1 MKNKNRINKIIILTI
16 IGVILLITVLIFII
30 NYSKDESSFSLLE
43 KKWLKDNS
51 NNVIDVSIYNGI
63 PIYGQNGAGVSFDYL
78 DKFSEKY
85 GIKFNKVSYMTE
97 SNTTFKNVSFRILD
111 SDDKLS
117 NDDILLYEDNYI
129 VVSDELKNID
139 KNSDLFNTSV
149 GVLNTDSDLI
159 TNYLSD
165 VADISY
171 TPYKSVSE
179 LIKALE
185 DNKVDYIIV
194 PKAMYIDDVFKNN
207 LNILYHINDLEQKY
221 VLTVT
226 GNETLLNIMKKYTNQ
241 FKESEYDISYRKN
254 FTNNMYTASQISEAE
269 IANYNSNPY
278 VYGYVINMPFEN
290 VNHDTFVGTLSNYLS
305 DFEDM
310 FGVNFKLVKYDN
322 IKDLKQAL
330 SSGEVDVAFA
340 NFNADGTN
348 IDKIYTIS
356 PFREDYVVLSKNY
369 FAINSIKSLA
379 NSEVLCVANSYI
391 DDYLTANNIKVKRYP
406 NTDELLRNID
416 NDDVVMVDKA
426 TYQFYQTRKFADYK
440 ILHEDKLDSD
450 YRFVIRD
457 VNKNATFAKLFSN
470 YVMSSDYNQ
479 IKYEY
484 NTTYDVTKADIFK
497 AILKYGLVIV
507 LVVVGI
513 VFIVLGTKRRRKKN
527 KTIAKDEKIKF
538 IDIMTS
544 LKNRNYLNYNMKK
557 WEENVIYPQAVVII
571 DLNNIKYIND
581 NFGHEVG
588 DEEIKKAASILIN
601 NQLEKT
607 DIMRTDGNEFLIY
620 MVGYNEKEVVA
631 FVRRIFKEL
640 KNLPHGFGA
649 AIGYSMIE
657 DDLKTIDDAINE
669 ATLEMRSLKEKL

>member
-1 MKNKNRINKIIILTI
+1 MKNKNKVNKIIILTI
-16 IGVILLITVLIFII
+16 IGVILLITVLIFIL
-30 NYSKDESSFSLLE
+30 NYSKDDSSFSLME

-51 NNVIDVSIYNGI
+51 NNVIDVSIYNDI
-63 PIYGQNGAGVSFDYL
+63 PIYGKNGEGVSFDFL
-78 DKFSEKY
+78 NTFSEKY
-85 GIKFNKVSYMTE
+85 NVEFNKISYITE
-97 SNTTFKNVSFRILD
+97 NNTTYKNVSFRILNP
-111 SDDKLS
+111 SDVLS
-117 NDDILLYEDNYI
+117 NNDILLFEDNYI
-129 VVSDELKNID
+129 VVSNKLKNID
-139 KNSDLFNTSV
+139 KNDDLFNSKV
-149 GVLNTDSDLI
+149 GILNTDNDTIS
-159 TNYLSD
+159 NYLSD

-171 TPYKSVSE
+171 TPYKTEEE
-179 LIKALE
+179 LIKSLKDE
-185 DNKVDYIIV
+185 KLDYIIV
-194 PKAMYIDDVFKNN
+194 PKAMYIDDVFENE
-207 LNILYHINDLEQKY
+207 LYILYHINDLKQKY
-221 VLTVT
+221 VLTV
-226 GNETLLNIMKKYTNQ
+226 NSNDTLLNIMKKYTNQ
-241 FKESEYDISYRKN
+241 FKNNDYEASYQKN
-254 FTNNMYTASQISEAE
+254 FTNNMYTSSSITEAQIAS
-269 IANYNSNPY
+269 YNSNPY

-290 VNHDTFVGTLSNYLS
+290 INHDSFVGTLSNYLS

-330 SSGEVDVAFA
+330 SNGEVDVAFA
-340 NFNADGTN
+340 NFNAEGTN

-356 PFREDYVVLSKNY
+356 PFREDYVILSKNY
-369 FAINSIKSLA
+369 IAINSIKSLA
-379 NSEVLCVANSYI
+379 KKEVYCVANSYI
-391 DDYLTANNIKVKRYP
+391 DDYLSANDIKVKRYD

-416 NDDVVMVDKA
+416 NNAIVMIDKA
-426 TYQFYQTRKFADYK
+426 TYQFYQARKFSDYK

-457 VNKNATFAKLFSN
+457 VNKNETFAKLFSN
-470 YVMSSDYNQ
+470 YIMSSDYNQ

-497 AILKYGLVIV
+497 TILKYLVVIV
-507 LVVVGI
+507 LIVVGI
-513 VFIVLGTKRRRKKN
+513 IFIVLGTKRRKSKN
-527 KTIAKDEKIKF
+527 KTIAKDDKIKF

-607 DIMRTDGNEFLIY
+607 DIMRTDGNEFMIY
-620 MVGYNEKEVVA
+620 MVGYDEKEVVA